1 MKLTQQDWKIL
12 QMPLVMLAAV
22 TVAMGAL
29 VAYTHYLK
37 EQATKELQAQQSQLN
52 QARTRLE
59 ASGAE
64 KSMIAQYMPLY
75 LDLVRRGFIGEERRI
90 EWIDNLR
97 TINQNYKLFGINYT
111 IGAQEPY
118 KAPFSVATGPFV
130 LNSSEMKLE
139 TPLLH
144 EGDLATILKAMS
156 DAGHAPFLVRDCV
169 LTRSGSGARNKFL
182 PNLNATCEIE
192 WLTVTE
198 PSRMG
203 SKP

>member
-12 QMPLVMLAAV
+12 QAPLVLLALV
-22 TVAMGAL
+22 SVAMGSL

-37 EQATKELQAQQSQLN
+37 GQSAQDLQAQQSQLG
-52 QARTRLE
+52 QARSRLE

-75 LDLVRRGFIGEERRI
+75 LDLIRRGFIGEERRI

-111 IGAQEPY
+111 IGAQELY
-118 KAPFSVATGPFV
+118 KPPFSVMTGPFV
-130 LNSSEMKLE
+130 LNSSKMKVD

-144 EGDLATILKAMS
+144 EGDLATILDAMS
-156 DAGHAPFLVRDCV
+156 AAGHAPFLVRDCELV
-169 LTRSGSGARNKFL
+169 RSGSGGRNKFL

-198 PSRMG
+198 PPRKG
-203 SKP
+203 NTP